1 MTDLASLVVRLVAD
15 TNRFRGDLERASR
28 ELSTFQ
34 RFAGTAVGKV
44 ALAAGAA
51 AAAVGV
57 AMVAMGKSAIDAA
70 DKLNDL
76 SKQTGIST
84 ESLSQLQYAAEQ
96 SGTDLE
102 GLTTG
107 LRKFVRESTD
117 AASKAG
123 AARDA
128 FDLIG
133 VSVQDAAGNLRPTE
147 QLLLDVAE
155 RFSQYQDGAAKA
167 AFAQE
172 LFGKSGAALIP
183 FLNEGRVG
191 IERLMKEADRF
202 GLTLKGTT
210 AQAADDFND
219 NLGKLKSQ
227 MAGIGLQIAEEFLPA
242 FIDIT
247 KALSDLLA
255 TKSDLSGFFKA
266 ISTGFRA
273 VAYVAVAT
281 ADAFKDIGRL
291 IGAFYA
297 AEFQLLQGNF
307 DQVKVI
313 YNQWKQDAIAA
324 EEATN
329 KALERIWT
337 GREEDRKRI
346 LGPRR
351 TGSYLTDAQRQAAA
365 NTPFFKKPE
374 FPTPKELVDELQEV
388 EITFKKVA
396 IPEDFFAEFQSNT
409 QTSLEKA
416 FIAFNTAKA
425 QLNIL
430 RDENQLHKDADV
442 AAQIYK
448 ERLKALENEFL
459 GVLTQGKKE
468 VEKATK
474 QINEFQLQAARNT
487 QDIIADTFE
496 GLATGAD
503 ISFKSIAQAFGQMIV
518 RLAAQAAAAD
528 LAGRLFG
535 EAGGGTKGSGGWVGT
550 ATSFLGAFLKRD
562 SGGRGRKGG
571 AYMIGTGA
579 QPEMFIP
586 DRPGTFMPAG
596 ASPMQV
602 SNTFLIQASE
612 PISRRTEM
620 QIAAAASRGI
630 ARANRRNN

>member
-1 MTDLASLVVRLVAD
+1 MTDLASLVVRLIAD
-15 TNRFRGDLERASR
+15 TNRFRGDLNRAAND
-28 ELSTFQ
+28 LNAFQ
-34 RFAGTAVGKV
+34 RFAGTTVGKV
-44 ALAAGAA
+44 AIAAGAA

-57 AMVAMGKSAIDAA
+57 AMIAMGKSAIDAA
-70 DKLNDL
+70 DNLNDL

-84 ESLSQLQYAAEQ
+84 EALSQLEYAAEQ

-128 FDLIG
+128 FSLIG
-133 VSVQDAAGNLRPTE
+133 VSVSDAAGTLKPTE

-155 RFSQYQDGAAKA
+155 RFSQYEDGAAKA

-183 FLNEGRVG
+183 FLNEGRTG
-191 IERLMKEADRF
+191 IERLMKEADRL

-227 MAGIGLQIAEEFLPA
+227 VAGIGLQIAEEFLPA
-242 FIDIT
+242 LIDIT
-247 KALSDLLA
+247 KAFSEMLA

-273 VAYVAVAT
+273 VAYLGVAT
-281 ADAFKDIGRL
+281 ADAFKDVGRL
-291 IGAFYA
+291 LGAFYA
-297 AEFQLLQGNF
+297 AEFQLLQGNL
-307 DQVKVI
+307 DQVKEI
-313 YNQWKQDAIAA
+313 YRQWKIDAVAA

-329 KALERIWT
+329 KQLARIW
-337 GREEDRKRI
+337 GEREEDRQRI

-351 TGSYLTDAQRQAAA
+351 MGSYLTDAQRQAAA
-365 NTPFFKKPE
+365 ANPFFKKPD
-374 FPTPKELVDELQEV
+374 FPTPKEVVDQLQEV
-388 EITFKKVA
+388 EVKFKKLV
-396 IPEDFFAEFQSNT
+396 IPEDFFAEFQNNT
-409 QTSLEKA
+409 QTSLERA
-416 FIAFNTAKA
+416 FIEFNTKKA

-430 RDENQLHKDADV
+430 RDENQLSKDAEV
-442 AAQIYK
+442 AAQIYID
-448 ERLKALENEFL
+448 RLKAIENEFL
-459 GVLTQGKKE
+459 GVLTAGTKE
-468 VEKATK
+468 AKEATK
-474 QINEFQLQAARNT
+474 EINEFQLQAARNT

-503 ISFKSIAQAFGQMIV
+503 ISFKSILQSFGQMLI

-535 EAGGGTKGSGGWVGT
+535 EAGGGTKGTSGWVGT
-550 ATSFLGAFLKRD
+550 AAGLLGGLLKRD

-586 DRPGTFMPAG
+586 DRPGTFVPAG
-596 ASPMQV
+596 AGPMQV
-602 SNTFLIQASE
+602 SNTFLIQSSE
-612 PISRRTEM
+612 PVSRRTEM